1 MTIFILF
8 IAVLYIE
15 LRFSPRVKYLEKESL
30 LILFFT
36 AKNKER
42 KRKIFKI

>member
-1 MTIFILF
+1 MILFILF
-8 IAVLYIE
+8 IAVLYTE
-15 LRFSPRVKYLEKESL
+15 LRFSPRLEYLEKESL

-42 KRKIFKI
+42 KRLIFKL